1 MRAFIVAE
9 IASNW
14 EGSVSVAKKLI
25 KESKKAG
32 ADAVKFQM
40 WRASDLY
47 QGHPDWKI
55 IKKSELT
62 FAKVK
67 TLKAY
72 SDKLG
77 IEFFCS
83 GFYPESIEYLQ
94 SLGVKRYKLA
104 SRTCTLNDPHSLET
118 ITKISSYKK
127 PVVISMGMGGNK
139 NKIKKI
145 LNKNK
150 ITFCYCISEYPTDF
164 KKINWKELKKFNGF
178 SDHTLGITAPII
190 FAVLKNQ
197 IKAKEIFIEKHVK
210 LKNSKGP
217 DASSSIDTNE
227 LKTLVDEIRR
237 IEKLNL

>member
-1 MRAFIVAE
+1 MKITAVAE
-9 IASNW
+9 IGSNW
-14 EGSVSVAKKLI
+14 E
-25 KESKKAG
+25 
-32 ADAVKFQM
+32 
-40 WRASDLY
+40 
-47 QGHPDWKI
+47 
-55 IKKSELT
+55 
-62 FAKVK
+62 
-67 TLKAY
+67 
-72 SDKLG
+72 
-77 IEFFCS
+77 
-83 GFYPESIEYLQ
+83 
-94 SLGVKRYKLA
+94 
-104 SRTCTLNDPHSLET
+104 
-118 ITKISSYKK
+118 SSTKK
-127 PVVISMGMGGNK
+127 PVIISMGMGGNK

-190 FAVLKNQ
+190 FAVIKNQ

-237 IEKLNL
+237 IETVCQRS